1 MKKILLTV
9 MLACA
14 VSAPTSA
21 SAQQWFDFNG
31 QALLPAA
38 VGQDLTLYAVINNN
52 GIIDTPLPLDFANF
66 EYTLVVTGLT
76 LVTDLGGGGQTY
88 GGGEIAIY
96 EDAST
101 AADYTSPASFS
112 DGTALLSGDLTS
124 LNRSLFLSGTG
135 AAGGTVN
142 WTGGAN
148 LDDLAPAD
156 RLGWAFLS
164 GISNRSTVTEPGYDE
179 NWDGKVEPTVPVVS
193 SQVES
198 WSSMKAQFE
207 VRN

>member
-1 MKKILLTV
+1 MKKFLLTV

-14 VSAPTSA
+14 VSAPATA

-52 GIIDTPLPLDFANF
+52 GIIDTPLPLDFDNF

-76 LVTDLGGGGQTY
+76 LVSDNGGGGQTY
-88 GGGEIAIY
+88 SGGQISIF
-96 EDAST
+96 EDAGT
-101 AADYTSPASFS
+101 AADYTSPATFS
-112 DGTALLSGDLTS
+112 DGTALLSGELTS
-124 LNRSLFLSGTG
+124 LNRTLFGSIGS
-135 AAGGTVN
+135 AGGTVN

-156 RLGWAFLS
+156 RLGWAFLT

-207 VRN
+207 GRN

>member
-1 MKKILLTV
+1 MKKLLLTV

-14 VSAPTSA
+14 VSAPVTA

-88 GGGEIAIY
+88 SGGAIVIY
-96 EDAST
+96 EDATT
-101 AADYTSPASFS
+101 AADYTNPASFS

-124 LNRSLFLSGTG
+124 LNRSLFGSIGS
-135 AAGGTVN
+135 AGGTVN
-142 WTGGAN
+142 WTGGSN
-148 LDDLAPAD
+148 LSDLAPAD
-156 RLGWAFLS
+156 QLGWTFLT

-198 WSSMKAQFE
+198 WSSVKAQFE
-207 VRN
+207 GRN

>member
-1 MKKILLTV
+1 MKKLLLTV

-14 VSAPTSA
+14 VSAPAAA

-88 GGGEIAIY
+88 SGGAIAIY

-101 AADYTSPASFS
+101 AADYTNPASFS
-112 DGTALLSGDLTS
+112 DGTVLLSGDLDS
-124 LNRSLFLSGTG
+124 LNRSLFGSIGS
-135 AAGGTVN
+135 AGGTVN
-142 WTGGAN
+142 WTGGTN
-148 LDDLAPAD
+148 LGDLAPAD
-156 RLGWAFLS
+156 RLGWAFLT

-198 WSSMKAQFE
+198 WSSVKAQFE
-207 VRN
+207 GRN

>member
-1 MKKILLTV
+1 MKKLLLTV

-14 VSAPTSA
+14 ASAPATA

-76 LVTDLGGGGQTY
+76 LVADNGGGGQTY
-88 GGGEIAIY
+88 GGGQIAIY
-96 EDAST
+96 QDAGS
-101 AADYTSPASFS
+101 AADYTNPASFV

-124 LNRSLFLSGTG
+124 LSRSIFGSIGS
-135 AAGGTVN
+135 AGGVVN

-148 LDDLAPAD
+148 LNDLAPAD
-156 RLGWAFLS
+156 PWAGHS
-164 GISNRSTVTEPGYDE
+164 SPASA
-179 NWDGKVEPTVPVVS
+179 TVP
-193 SQVES
+193 
-198 WSSMKAQFE
+198 
-207 VRN
+207 R

>member
-1 MKKILLTV
+1 MKKLLLTV

-14 VSAPTSA
+14 VSAPATA

-76 LVTDLGGGGQTY
+76 LVTDNGGGGQTY
-88 GGGEIAIY
+88 GGGQIAIY
-96 EDAST
+96 QDAGT
-101 AADYTSPASFS
+101 AADYTSPASFV
-112 DGTALLSGDLTS
+112 DGSALLSGDLTS
-124 LNRSLFLSGTG
+124 LTRSIFGSIGS
-135 AAGGTVN
+135 AGGVVN

-156 RLGWAFLS
+156 RLGWAFLT

-193 SQVES
+193 TGIES

-207 VRN
+207 SRD